1 MKPDNRDSR
10 AVLQMRRQ
18 VADAERKIAI
28 LKRDEL
34 ALTAVWKSVDER
46 IRARLRRNTVADD
59 YTEEGGGGG
68 DETTFSDSK
77 HVE

>member
-1 MKPDNRDSR
+1 
-10 AVLQMRRQ
+10 MRRQ

-68 DETTFSDSK
+68 GGDEAAETTFSDSK